1 MARPGGVCWNV
12 CADLVGSCGGV
23 RRDTRHRD
31 GWRKIAFSQVTRGW
45 CKEPIDAP
53 GQPPG
58 HIIRAAMIDKAHLI
72 DKHILFRLQTI
83 PNAIYGGIVR
93 GVEADGFWIEAPAL
107 TGEMRRDAAWGHVV
121 EQFQDPSVLFVPT
134 TSLMLLIAAKE

>member
-1 MARPGGVCWNV
+1 MIPLALGSGRMV
-12 CADLVGSCGGV
+12 VGSEITTSITEHMAGI
-23 RRDTRHRD
+23 D
-31 GWRKIAFSQVTRGW
+31 AVTRSRG
-45 CKEPIDAP
+45 KESIHAP
-53 GQPPG
+53 GPPPG

-107 TGEMRRDAAWGHVV
+107 TSEMRRDAAWGHVV
-121 EQFQDPSVLFVPT
+121 EQFQDPSLLFVPT

>member
-1 MARPGGVCWNV
+1 MLGASWSSTQLWPTRGVTNTAQDDSV
-12 CADLVGSCGGV
+12 LDNAFVLID
-23 RRDTRHRD
+23 
-31 GWRKIAFSQVTRGW
+31 AFSQVTRSWG
-45 CKEPIDAP
+45 KEPIHPP

-121 EQFQDPSVLFVPT
+121 EQFQDPSLLFVPT